1 MKCQYCELEIA
12 FSELTAHVDYC
23 GSRTEKCEI
32 CDRYIQKRDIERHVE
47 TGCQYPV
54 KEEKKSIPWPS
65 KGPDNVFSEIPVGML
80 HATGLM
86 DSSET
91 GSEMQSF
98 FPFAAGMHEFGKI
111 LSTGLSTPPFNG
123 ANYFGDVDDD
133 SPFDGRHDVIARGTR
148 GMAKRRIDRH
158 STDSFEH
165 VDVDYTWR
173 SNDDDETLAAVYQAE
188 EFDNPNGTFPALS
201 TVVDE
206 PFPNMPSRVAYFA
219 NGLLDV
225 LLIFHLKFQV
235 IYN

>member
-12 FSELTAHVDYC
+12 FSELTSHVEYC

-32 CDRYIQKRDIERHVE
+32 CDRYVQKKDIELHLE

-54 KEEKKSIPWPS
+54 KEEKKSIPS
-65 KGPDNVFSEIPVGML
+65 KGPDNLFSEIPVGML
-80 HATGLM
+80 HAMGLM
-86 DSSET
+86 GSSET
-91 GSEMQSF
+91 SSEMENF
-98 FPFAAGMHEFGKI
+98 FPFAPGMREFGKI
-111 LSTGLSTPPFNG
+111 LTTGLGTPPFNG
-123 ANYFGDVDDD
+123 ANYFGDVDED

-165 VDVDYTWR
+165 VDVDYTWQ
-173 SNDDDETLAAVYQAE
+173 SNDDDERFAAVYQAD
-188 EFDNPNGTFPALS
+188 EFDRTNGPFPASS

-206 PFPNMPSRVAYFA
+206 PFPNTPSSPVAAFA

-225 LLIFHLKFQV
+225 LLIFHLNFQV
-235 IYN
+235 IYD